1 MSLIKQ
7 LWIAILLIIFIA
19 ITGSF
24 IFSVRSD
31 QETLHHQLQT
41 KNIDNANALALSIS
55 QMDKDPT
62 TIELL
67 IAAQF
72 DSGHYQRIQLVDPEG
87 NDIHKIINENSQTI
101 APKWFQ
107 KLVTFDIAPG
117 VAEIQNGWK
126 QFGTLS
132 VESDVN
138 FAYDE
143 LWIFTRN
150 VLIWALALGVIA
162 CLIGRKILKQILRP
176 LDDVVKQAEAIG
188 EHRFISIPEPKTLEF
203 KTVVNAMNKLSNR
216 IKQTVFEESARLEAL
231 RFEIDFDPV
240 TSLMNHDF
248 FTKKANAS
256 ISHEEYFD
264 QGTLV
269 VAKLINLSLID
280 EHLGRDVT
288 NQLLKKVGQALQ
300 IESEQ
305 GHGIF
310 AGRINGTDFGL
321 FSSEA
326 KDPAILGNKVRHLLA
341 RLMNAENLLLKPQFM
356 TGAIQVNK
364 KDNTKDLLSL
374 IQSTFVKHI
383 TAPDDTLYLI
393 DQQDKDQFKQQS
405 KIDWLP
411 LLVSAI
417 EDKRVKLEHY
427 PVLNAKGGLIHWESP
442 VRLQL
447 RKNAAWYCA
456 GEFINWASKLSLLTR
471 VDTLVVETAIDQ
483 LKHAGKEAIGIN
495 LSAKSMT
502 DPEFLQKI
510 IPMIRENQSVAG
522 KLYFEIPENG
532 AFKDLDTFKQFAS
545 QLKLLGC
552 KVGIEH
558 FGTKLSRLGELHEIG
573 LDYIK
578 IDVSI
583 IHEINQNEANKTLL
597 RGICMIAHS
606 IGILAIAEGVKTDQ
620 ELSALKQIGVD
631 GVTGPG
637 VAID

>member
-62 TIELL
+62 MIELL

-87 NDIHKIINENSQTI
+87 KDIHKIINENSQTV

-107 KLVTFDIAPG
+107 KLVTFEVAPG
-117 VAEIQNGWK
+117 IADIQDGWK
-126 QFGTLS
+126 QYGTLT

-143 LWIFTRN
+143 LWVFTRN
-150 VLIWALALGVIA
+150 VSIWAILLGLAA
-162 CLIGRKILKQILRP
+162 CLIGRKILKNILRP
-176 LDDVVKQAEAIG
+176 LDDVVEQAEAIG
-188 EHRFISIPEPKTLEF
+188 EYRFITIPEPKTLEF

-269 VAKLINLSLID
+269 VTKLINLSLID
-280 EHLGRDVT
+280 EHLGQDVT

-300 IESEQ
+300 KECDQ
-305 GHGIF
+305 GHGFF
-310 AGRINGTDFGL
+310 AGRINGTDFSL

-326 KDPAILGNKVRHLLA
+326 KDPAILGNKVRHLLT
-341 RLMNAENLLLKPQFM
+341 RLMNTEDILLKPQFM

-364 KDNTKDLLSL
+364 KDNTKDLLTL
-374 IQSTFVKHI
+374 IQSTFIKHI
-383 TAPDDTLYLI
+383 TAPEDTLYLI
-393 DQQDKDQFKQQS
+393 NQEDKDHYKQQS

-483 LKHAGKEAIGIN
+483 LKNAGKEAIGIN

-502 DPEFLQKI
+502 DPEFLQKVM
-510 IPMIRENQSVAG
+510 PMIRENQAVAD

-532 AFKDLDTFKQFAS
+532 AFNDLSTFKQFAS
-545 QLKLLGC
+545 QLKSLGC

-578 IDVSI
+578 IDISI
-583 IHEINQNEANKTLL
+583 IHEINHNDANKTLL

-631 GVTGPG
+631 GMTGPG
-637 VAID
+637 VSVD